1 MGMTFWLPQAEAV
14 LATVCK
20 MSMRKALP
28 HGHLNTGLE
37 ALSTCISHRSIA
49 HLLSYKISV
58 LHQMALVK
66 SEVQWRAV
74 SAADPRTI
82 TFSVRQLQSK
92 FKHAVDFGVMGKYSR
107 QQATM
112 FERAICAHIE
122 DETTLMI
129 PGTYRGEPVTHF
141 VNPQTGLNV
150 MRDAQNA
157 FVSGWRLTPIQLAN
171 VLVRR
176 SL

>member
-1 MGMTFWLPQAEAV
+1 
-14 LATVCK
+14 
-20 MSMRKALP
+20 
-28 HGHLNTGLE
+28 
-37 ALSTCISHRSIA
+37 
-49 HLLSYKISV
+49 
-58 LHQMALVK
+58 
-66 SEVQWRAV
+66 V

-82 TFSVRQLQSK
+82 MFNPRQLQRK

-112 FERAICAHIE
+112 FERAIRVHVE
-122 DETTLMI
+122 NETTQMI

-141 VNPQTGLNV
+141 VNLQTGLNV
-150 MRDAQNA
+150 MRDMQGV
-157 FVSGWRLTPIQLAN
+157 FVSGWRLTSVQLAN

>member
-1 MGMTFWLPQAEAV
+1 
-14 LATVCK
+14 
-20 MSMRKALP
+20 
-28 HGHLNTGLE
+28 
-37 ALSTCISHRSIA
+37 
-49 HLLSYKISV
+49 
-58 LHQMALVK
+58 
-66 SEVQWRAV
+66 V

-82 TFSVRQLQSK
+82 RFAARQLQRK
-92 FKHAVDFGVMGKYSR
+92 FKHAADFGVTGKYSR
-107 QQATM
+107 QQAAM
-112 FERAICAHIE
+112 FERAMRAHVE

-129 PGTYRGEPVTHF
+129 PGTYRGEAVTHF

-171 VLVRR
+171 VLTRR

>member
-1 MGMTFWLPQAEAV
+1 
-14 LATVCK
+14 
-20 MSMRKALP
+20 
-28 HGHLNTGLE
+28 
-37 ALSTCISHRSIA
+37 
-49 HLLSYKISV
+49 
-58 LHQMALVK
+58 
-66 SEVQWRAV
+66 V

-82 TFSVRQLQSK
+82 TFATRQLQRK
-92 FKHAVDFGVMGKYSR
+92 FKHAAAFGVRGKYSR

-112 FERAICAHIE
+112 FERAMRAHVE

-141 VNPQTGLNV
+141 VNPQTRLNV

-157 FVSGWRLTPIQLAN
+157 FVSGWSLTPVQLAN
-171 VLVRR
+171 VLKRR